1 MRDVDSPKKEYLSLY
16 CLKALCALMVVI
28 IHLGIYEKESIM
40 FMLRCAVPCFLLSA
54 DISSIRGKRRKKY
67 IGHGVSLE
75 KQYHCCCI

>member
-28 IHLGIYEKESIM
+28 IHLGIYGKE
-40 FMLRCAVPCFLLSA
+40 
-54 DISSIRGKRRKKY
+54 
-67 IGHGVSLE
+67 SLE